1 MSDFQK
7 FMAYKMTT
15 EGTGGSN
22 GCGCSGCATSVIIV
36 LGVIF
41 LFAFLF

>member
-22 GCGCSGCATSVIIV
+22 GCAGCVASVTLALDIITLLV
-36 LGVIF
+36 FIF
-41 LFAFLF
+41 I